1 MNTLVDIELE
11 VTKTINQLLK
21 NDNIII
27 LIYPI
32 PTQGWN
38 VPNLFFYEKFE
49 WGETVAYQSN
59 IWQERSKKSNKIY
72 DSFKSSKIVRV
83 YPEEVFCEDLLEN
96 YCVGAIDG
104 KILYSD
110 DDHLSIEGAYF
121 ISNLVLKEINN
132 LLLENN

>member
-1 MNTLVDIELE
+1 MNTLVDVELE